1 MKRRIFI
8 IFNLIILI
16 SSICIAHS
24 GRTDSNGG
32 HYDTSTGEYHYHS
45 GTQIEVNLNTD
56 NEETKVY
63 EKLQEAENKKETV
76 LTDYTEIMNT
86 IDEKD
91 NEIERL
97 KDNKKALHFIY
108 CFIIICMGIAI
119 WNLSRENK
127 K

>member
-16 SSICIAHS
+16 FSVCMAHS

-32 HYDTSTGEYHYHS
+32 HWVHSTGEYHYHN
-45 GTQIEVNLNTD
+45 GGQIEVNLNED
-56 NEETKVY
+56 NEEKMY
-63 EKLQEAENKKETV
+63 KKLQESEKETQ
-76 LTDYTEIMNT
+76 LTDYTKVMNI

-91 NEIERL
+91 NEIEKL
-97 KDNKKALHFIY
+97 KDDKKMLHFVY
-108 CFIIICMGIAI
+108 WFVIICMGIAI

>member
-1 MKRRIFI
+1 MKRRILI
-8 IFNLIILI
+8 IFYLIILI

-24 GRTDSNGG
+24 GKTDNNGG
-32 HYDTSTGEYHYHS
+32 HLDYSTGEYHYHS
-45 GTQIEVNLNTD
+45 EN
-56 NEETKVY
+56 NEELKMY
-63 EKLQEAENKKETV
+63 QKLQQAENEKETV
-76 LTDYTEIMNT
+76 LSDYTEIMNI

>member
-1 MKRRIFI
+1 MKK
-8 IFNLIILI
+8 IILVYI
-16 SSICIAHS
+16 VLINVFTLSLAHS

-32 HYDTSTGEYHYHS
+32 HWDHSTGEYHYHNGGS
-45 GTQIEVNLNTD
+45 IQLKYEED
-56 NEETKVY
+56 SKETKAY
-63 EKLQEAENKKETV
+63 EKVEQTEKTTQ
-76 LTDYTEIMNT
+76 LTDYSKTMEI

-97 KDNKKALHFIY
+97 KDDKKMLHFVY
-108 CFIIICMGIAI
+108 WFVIICMGIAI

>member
-1 MKRRIFI
+1 MKRRILI
-8 IFNLIILI
+8 IFNIIILI

-45 GTQIEVNLNTD
+45 EIQIEANLDTD
-56 NEETKVY
+56 NEETKMY
-63 EKLQEAENKKETV
+63 ERLQETENEKEIK
-76 LTDYTEIMNT
+76 LEDYTEIMN
-86 IDEKD
+86 IMDEKD

-97 KDNKKALHFIY
+97 KDDKKALHFIY
-108 CFIIICMGIAI
+108 WFIILCMGIAV
-119 WNLSRENK
+119 WNLSKQNK